1 MPLSNAL
8 FSGVAGLDT
17 TSTAISVIGD
27 NIANVNTTGFKERR
41 AEFSDVLGQTI
52 TAASG
57 FSSVGA
63 GNKLNRVSTIFS
75 QGTFEST
82 GRSTDLAIQG
92 QGFFVLDG
100 QNGRNYSRAG
110 IFDIDSQGT
119 LVSPSGQRVQ
129 GFGIDPANGLP
140 NGQLGDISV
149 STAFSAP
156 NPTGSLQMSLNLDP
170 NAFVIAGGYDPTD
183 PTGTTNHS
191 TSATFYDSLGASHFA
206 TIRFNRTGAGTW
218 DWSAVLDQADTTLP
232 PVPGASEVVQGS
244 GTLAFDSAGLLTGI
258 TGSAVTFEFSGGAAP
273 GQAVNL
279 DFGPVL
285 GGVGTPVTTS
295 YSGGSVTNSFSQDG
309 FSAGTL
315 QSIGID
321 GDGIL
326 TGQFSNGE
334 TLPLA
339 QVALASF
346 ANVEGLTA
354 IGNNNLQ
361 ESRSSG
367 QALIGAPASGSFGT
381 IRASSLEQSTV
392 DLAAQFV
399 RLIIN
404 QRAFQANT
412 RTISVTNELLANLV
426 ALGQ

>member
-8 FSGVAGLDT
+8 YSSVAGLDT

-52 TAASG
+52 TAAAG

-63 GNKLNRVSTIFS
+63 GSKLNRVSTVFG

-92 QGFFVLDG
+92 QGFFILDG
-100 QNGRNYSRAG
+100 VNGRNYSRAG
-110 IFDIDSQGT
+110 VFDIDSQGT
-119 LVSPSGQRVQ
+119 LVNPSGLRVQ
-129 GFGIDPANGLP
+129 GFGIDPTTNLP
-140 NGQLGDISV
+140 NGQLGDINI
-149 STAFSAP
+149 STAFSPP
-156 NPTGSLQMSLNLDP
+156 NPTSNYEISLNLDP
-170 NAFVIAGGYDPTD
+170 AADTLVGPYDPTN
-183 PTGTTNHS
+183 PVQSTTYS
-191 TSATFYDSLGASHFA
+191 TSATFFDSLGSEHFA
-206 TIRFNRTGAGTW
+206 TLRFNRTGAGTW
-218 DWSAVLDQADTTLP
+218 DWVAVLDAADTTIAP
-232 PVPGASEVVQGS
+232 PPGSNEVVQGS
-244 GTLAFDSAGLLTGI
+244 GSLTFDSDGQLTSAAG
-258 TGSAVTFEFSGGAAP
+258 SPVTFEFSGGATP
-273 GQAVNL
+273 GQVVDI
-279 DFGPVL
+279 DFGPIL
-285 GGVGTPVTTS
+285 GAGVPVTTS
-295 YSGGSVTNSFSQDG
+295 YAASESTVNNFTQDG
-309 FSAGTL
+309 FAAGTL
-315 QSIGID
+315 QSIGV
-321 GDGIL
+321 GPDGIVS
-326 TGQFSNGE
+326 GSFSNGE
-334 TLPLA
+334 TLGLA

-354 IGNNNLQ
+354 VGNNNLQ

-367 QALIGAPASGSFGT
+367 QALISGPGSGSFGT

-399 RLIIN
+399 RLIVN

-412 RTISVTNELLANLV
+412 RTVSVTNELLANLV